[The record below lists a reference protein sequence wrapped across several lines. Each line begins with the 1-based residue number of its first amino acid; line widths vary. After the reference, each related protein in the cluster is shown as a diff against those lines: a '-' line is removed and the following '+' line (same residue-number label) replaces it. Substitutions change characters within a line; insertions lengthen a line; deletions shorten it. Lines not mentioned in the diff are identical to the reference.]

1 MAKVTGLNCI
11 DEAGYRV
18 LCDPFGNNVA
28 FRCPAC
34 GGPVLS
40 IILENQRDQR
50 KGTRQFAPLAKS
62 LLDRTEGR
70 SSTPHASRNK
80 GVSTLISEKEK
91 SRGI

>member
-11 DEAGYRV
+11 DEAGYQV

-40 IILENQRDQR
+40 IIIENQRGSEEGNPSVCPACKNRYWIELREEDQ
-50 KGTRQFAPLAKS
+50 
-62 LLDRTEGR
+62 LLVL
-70 SSTPHASRNK
+70 HAIKAWMESN
-80 GVSTLISEKEK
+80 LEL
-91 SRGI
+91 